1 MLIYFEVIVCL
12 SIAFMIYLSASVHS
26 LATPIGSLMSG
37 PLLDG
42 IGRRGALQFSA
53 IPLSVGWFII
63 GFATNIPCLLV
74 GRVVLG
80 FGVGLMAA
88 PAQVRNLNILFFPSF
103 TYIHI
108 NKNHH
113 IFIFLHLINIIF

>member
-1 MLIYFEVIVCL
+1 MLIFFEAIICL
-12 SIAFMIYLSASVHS
+12 SEYVYVFMIYFSASVHS

-37 PLLDG
+37 PLLDE

-53 IPLSVGWFII
+53 VPLAVGWFII
-63 GFATNIPCLLV
+63 GFATNIPILLV
-74 GRVVLG
+74 GRIVLG

-103 TYIHI
+103 TCIHI
-108 NKNHH
+108 SKSHH
-113 IFIFLHLINIIF
+113 IFNKYI

>member
-1 MLIYFEVIVCL
+1 MLICFEVIACL
-12 SIAFMIYLSASVHS
+12 TIAFMIYLSASVHS

-53 IPLSVGWFII
+53 IPLSVGWLII

-74 GRVVLG
+74 GRVILG

-88 PAQVRNLNILFFPSF
+88 PAQVRILKFYFFLPL
-103 TYIHI
+103 HV
-108 NKNHH
+108 
-113 IFIFLHLINIIF
+113 FIKIKVIVLYYYV